1 VVEEQEEEKDEDKG
15 TTRGSHGLPKAGV
28 HNLLLT
34 ASYFS
39 IFQLMRLYQSKYE
52 TVFTASTVL

>member
-1 VVEEQEEEKDEDKG
+1 MKSRGVVQVVEEEEDEDKG

-34 ASYFS
+34 TSYFS
-39 IFQLMRLYQSKYE
+39 IF
-52 TVFTASTVL
+52 